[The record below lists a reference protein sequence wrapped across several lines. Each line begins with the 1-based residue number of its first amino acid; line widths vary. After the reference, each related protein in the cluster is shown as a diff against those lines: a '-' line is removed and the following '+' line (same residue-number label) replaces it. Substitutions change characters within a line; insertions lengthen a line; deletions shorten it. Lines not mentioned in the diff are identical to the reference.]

1 MTFMH
6 SDEAQRVLDQKYHSL
21 GGGQIQIKQAWDRET
36 SHKKILDEKERK
48 VFVVSLPHD
57 VTENDLQQHFVKF
70 GEIEEIR
77 IIKNKEENVMRGFGF
92 VLFADR
98 IGYIRVFEEGA
109 NHVINGKN
117 VRQTMTSDRM

>member
-6 SDEAQRVLDQKYHSL
+6 SDEAQRVLDQKVHSL

-57 VTENDLQQHFVKF
+57 VTENDLREHFVKF
-70 GEIEEIR
+70 GDIEEIR

-92 VLFADR
+92 VLFVDR

-109 NHVINGKN
+109 SHVVKGK
-117 VRQTMTSDRM
+117 VVSHLLS